1 MFVVVE
7 DYGLFLKDNI
17 VIVIVDVL
25 DVNDNFFCFV
35 NNSFFVDVLEKF
47 LVGIVVIIVIVSDID
62 VGNNG

>member
-1 MFVVVE
+1 MVE